1 MDLSKLNHEERNNFE
16 RFLTSIRWKRQFKHL
31 QLKTEKRKKKPGPDG
46 FGTAL

>member
-1 MDLSKLNHEERNNFE
+1 MDLPKLNHEEGNNFE

-31 QLKTEKRKKKPGPDG
+31 QLKTEKRKKKTGPDG